1 MQTPGL
7 GHIVLTVSDIDRSR
21 IFYGDLLGFEV
32 QDINY
37 KSGTMLL
44 GFSFTVGGVSFWIVN
59 HDQTPANDAFS
70 EFRIGLD
77 HLGFKATN
85 EAELQAMADKLLQAG
100 VNTKGMETFPTGNKY
115 VTFRDPDNIQLEY
128 WLD

>member
-7 GHIVLTVSDIDRSR
+7 GHIVLTVSDMDRSQK
-21 IFYGDLLGFEV
+21 FYGDLLGFEI

-44 GFSFTVGGVSFWIVN
+44 GFSFTVGGISFWIVK
-59 HDQTPANDAFS
+59 HDQTPSGDRFS

-85 EAELQAMADKLLQAG
+85 EAELQAMADKLIKAG
-100 VNTKGMETFPTGNKY
+100 VNTKGVETFATGNKY
-115 VTFRDPDNIQLEY
+115 VSFRDPDNIQLEF